1 MVRHSLSKL
10 QGILEMP
17 GFKGYPTGGNLESGF
32 SSEAAEKQKPF
43 EIPAA
48 RIMPKLNNGRRWT
61 HQNEVMPQ
69 HREDAYRKYS
79 NSLTRMNAT
88 PLSLSTTQT
97 DKANNPETAAY
108 MNKKSIP
115 FYDDL
120 NDVQK
125 QADVQRALADASED
139 GLGRT
144 PTLSELKEAGRLP
157 RVGLPKKGVQ
167 RLSEKAPIAGDKEMT
182 FDITI
187 RDENQFDLRDFFQ
200 KAREIR
206 QREVAAQL
214 IHKGFPE
221 EKVAQHFEKEMERD
235 IATAAKAPL
244 DPDYMSQVA
253 LASIRSQHTG
263 MNATGIVA
271 LGATQTPQVQQTDLR
286 SDVQARLMRNAI
298 QATQPAD
305 WGQPSTEVDEVTSLR
320 DSTATFGRGYGG
332 RKKTKKT
339 LGNVFVL
346 EGV

>member
-48 RIMPKLNNGRRWT
+48 RIMPKLNNSRRWT

-79 NSLTRMNAT
+79 SSLTRMNAT

-97 DKANNPETAAY
+97 DKANNPETAAV
-108 MNKKSIP
+108 MNPKSIP

-144 PTLSELKEAGRLP
+144 PTVSELKEAGRLP
-157 RVGLPKKGVQ
+157 RVGLPKKGLQ
-167 RLSEKAPIAGDKEMT
+167 RLSEKRPIEEGVMDVVKE
-182 FDITI
+182 
-187 RDENQFDLRDFFQ
+187 EYQFDLQDFFQ
-200 KAREIR
+200 KARELR

-214 IHKGFPE
+214 IHKGFSE
-221 EKVAQHFEKEMERD
+221 DQVAKHFEKEMERD
-235 IATAAKAPL
+235 IEVAAKMPL
-244 DPDYMSQVA
+244 NESYMAQMA
-253 LASIRSQHTG
+253 LGSIRAQHTG

-286 SDVQARLMRNAI
+286 ANVQERLMRNAI
-298 QATQPAD
+298 VAKPPAD
-305 WGQPSTEVDEVTSLR
+305 WEQPRSEVDEVRSVQA
-320 DSTATFGRGYGG
+320 STVVGRGYR
-332 RKKTKKT
+332 RKMKTVSGKT
-339 LGNVFVL
+339 IGLDI
-346 EGV
+346 